1 MKKIYKWGWHPEKY
15 MDNYNPALKHK
26 ITDEEFQVAKDFI
39 KETFEYYKDDL
50 IEFLITLSVQTRVDL
65 KITDNTLEVI
75 VSTDGEFSEEDEE
88 RLDEGIRDTFE
99 SDLGSALTQI
109 PFIEEDDA
117 EYYVFIDDYS
127 GVEKAAKVSRLYK
140 LVK

>member
-15 MDNYNPALKHK
+15 TDNYNPALKHK

-50 IEFLITLSVQTRVDL
+50 IEFLITLSVRTRVEL
-65 KITDNTLEVI
+65 KVTNDMLEVI
-75 VSTDGEFSEEDEE
+75 VSTDDEFSEEDEE
-88 RLDEGIRDTFE
+88 RLDEGMRDTFE
-99 SDLGSALTQI
+99 SELGAALTQI